1 MLSLLLFLNLY
12 YFGSLN
18 KQFLSQVYTGKD
30 VCVCVLIK
38 RYVQECTYEYRL
50 ETAQIVPKSRVDRY
64 IVWDNDL
71 KEYYT
76 AMEKSTNGCTET

>member
-1 MLSLLLFLNLY
+1 M
-12 YFGSLN
+12 
-18 KQFLSQVYTGKD
+18 
-30 VCVCVLIK
+30 CVCVLIK

-50 ETAQIVPKSRVDRY
+50 ETVQIVPKSRVDRY

>member
-1 MLSLLLFLNLY
+1 M
-12 YFGSLN
+12 
-18 KQFLSQVYTGKD
+18 
-30 VCVCVLIK
+30 CVLIK
-38 RYVQECTYEYRL
+38 RYVQECTYEYHL

>member
-1 MLSLLLFLNLY
+1 M
-12 YFGSLN
+12 
-18 KQFLSQVYTGKD
+18 
-30 VCVCVLIK
+30 CVLIK